1 MNILVALAVVAGG
14 ALMLWAVQSVV
25 LVAVGEPLALPLR
38 FATRRP
44 VLKWTGRALVH
55 TEWLIIL
62 IGTPLALGMT
72 PLEALHE
79 AFPTPIPGPSIAVA
93 FSLMLFATYATYA
106 FYWMM
111 GWIRFEPQHD
121 QATRQAKLF
130 RRFFP
135 GPLPLVIFE
144 EGVFRGILLEQLLR
158 SFPASDAYTA
168 LAIALSSAAFAS
180 VHFVKPAKGKPVFQ
194 AAYGYFLVGCLFG
207 VAYVVGGRN
216 LWLPIAVHTAAVFGI
231 EVLRLYV
238 KFEAPRWLIGFPESP
253 QSGLLGS
260 AVVVGV
266 GIALLMLT

>member
-1 MNILVALAVVAGG
+1 MNIMIVIAVAAAGFV
-14 ALMLWAVQSVV
+14 LLWAAQSVV

-44 VLKWTGRALVH
+44 VLKWTGRVMVH

-72 PLEALHE
+72 PLEALRQ
-79 AFPTPIPGPSIAVA
+79 AFPTPVPWQSIAIA

-106 FYWMM
+106 FYWMV
-111 GWIRFEPQHD
+111 GWIRFQPQHD
-121 QATRQAKLF
+121 RETRHAKLF
-130 RRFFP
+130 RRFLP
-135 GPLPLVIFE
+135 GPLPLVVFE

-158 SFPASDAYTA
+158 SLPASNASTA
-168 LAIALSSAAFAS
+168 LSIVLSSAVFAS

-207 VAYVVGGRN
+207 WAYVLGGRN
-216 LWLPIAVHTAAVFGI
+216 LWLPVAVHTAAVFGI

-238 KFEAPRWLIGFPESP
+238 KFEAPRWLIGFSESP
-253 QSGLLGS
+253 QSGLFGS
-260 AVVVGV
+260 AVVCCVGL
-266 GIALLMLT
+266 ALPFLI